1 MQGADLWAAITAMPR
16 PHRLVDFPRKGQDG
30 VPMGQVAIVVLT
42 QTEQIQAA
50 AATED
55 FARKVIKDMPK
66 EGDARRGYDDVYSNH
81 MAVELLF
88 RCCKKP
94 DDPKA
99 NFFPTTHAIQDH
111 MTPDEVG
118 VLVRAYMEVQAEIGP
133 IMANMSDE
141 EVDAWV
147 KRLREA
153 GSRVPLASLSL
164 AALIDLAFI
173 LACRNGSSPMDTPSP
188 GSPPESTPESLQK
201 PEADKAAPTES

>member
-1 MQGADLWAAITAMPR
+1 MQGADLWTAIMQMPR
-16 PHRLVDFPRKGQDG
+16 AHKLVDFPRKVDG
-30 VPMGQVAIVVLT
+30 KPIGQVAIVVLT
-42 QTEQIQAA
+42 QEEQIQAA
-50 AATED
+50 ASTEA
-55 FARKVIKDMPK
+55 FTRKVIKDMPK

-88 RCCKKP
+88 RCCKKSE
-94 DDPKA
+94 DPKS

-118 VLVRAYMEVQAEIGP
+118 VLVRAYMEVQSEIGP
-133 IMANMSDE
+133 IMASMSDE
-141 EVDAWV
+141 EVEAWV

-173 LACRNGSSPMDTPSP
+173 LACRSESSPTDMPSV
-188 GSPPESTPESLQK
+188 GSPLDDTQENLSSPEP
-201 PEADKAAPTES
+201 DIAPTES